1 MTRQKLKLHAASGV
15 AITCYC
21 LHGQHRYSAQ
31 ADDALNRVSGSQ
43 CSLRTPTSARLQI
56 DGIVQGHDDSGQ
68 GRRGRRIWSSLAAP
82 ADGSRLARENPGGW
96 LTTSLSWPQRTSRAS
111 DPKKITLAPL
121 LFEVG
126 ASESC
131 GCSKAFFT
139 GPIGTQH
146 CPNTRRT
153 HTEDNIQL

>member
-21 LHGQHRYSAQ
+21 LHGQHKYSAQ

-82 ADGSRLARENPGGW
+82 ADGSRLASENPGGW

-111 DPKKITLAPL
+111 DPKKIVISRNVPPGPL
-121 LFEVG
+121 RGVQDWTPLFG
-126 ASESC
+126 IYDIA
-131 GCSKAFFT
+131 
-139 GPIGTQH
+139 IGLYWRY
-146 CPNTRRT
+146 CP
-153 HTEDNIQL
+153 DFLI